1 VGREMRGG
9 EGSWGTS
16 RFGGVR
22 RVVVGGGCREV
33 VGETLLNTDIF
44 VHSLI

>member
-1 VGREMRGG
+1 MRGG

-22 RVVVGGGCREV
+22 RVVVGGG
-33 VGETLLNTDIF
+33 VGRLSEK
-44 VHSLI
+44 HS